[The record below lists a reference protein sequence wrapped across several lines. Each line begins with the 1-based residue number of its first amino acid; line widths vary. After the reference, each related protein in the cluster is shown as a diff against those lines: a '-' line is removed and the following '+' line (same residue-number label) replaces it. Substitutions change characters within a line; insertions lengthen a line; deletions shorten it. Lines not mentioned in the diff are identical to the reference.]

1 MSELEPTKSDLSH
14 ENEKS
19 LEAASIEQV
28 AISARVT
35 RALGRV
41 WNNSHLWR
49 VATIAL
55 LLVTSFLLIST
66 KDVISVFKY
75 TDPAVN
81 EYVAPRDHAALIDKL
96 DRAVVTITCD
106 YGSDVVFFGTAWAFN
121 YEGVTDKERSALI
134 TNHHVIEDC
143 IESGELNVEGRFG
156 DVAEARIEDYDIGN
170 DLAIISTDLPL
181 EYLDFTSYPPSVGA
195 WVMAYGSADDYMGSV
210 AYGNILNID
219 VNGELL
225 ITANIS
231 GGNSG
236 GPLVDNEGNV
246 FGINTWTY
254 NSEKDNTQ
262 YNISVSLDSLCDR
275 LLECDGDTYWDWD

>member
-1 MSELEPTKSDLSH
+1 MSEIEPRPGTDIESVD
-14 ENEKS
+14 
-19 LEAASIEQV
+19 ASEVATTQRGLTSAKVTQV
-28 AISARVT
+28 
-35 RALGRV
+35 LGGI

-49 VATIAL
+49 IATVAL

-66 KDVISVFKY
+66 KDVISVFKS

-81 EYVAPRDHAALIDKL
+81 EYVAPRDHANLIDKL

-106 YGSDVVFFGTAWAFN
+106 YGTGMVYFGTAWAFN
-121 YEGVTDKERSALI
+121 YEGVTDKGRTALI

-143 IESGELNVEGRFG
+143 IDGGYLSIESRFG
-156 DVAEARIEDYDIGN
+156 DVADAEIENYDIDN
-170 DLAIISTDLPL
+170 DLAIVTTDLPL
-181 EYLDFTSYPPSVGA
+181 KYLDFTSYPPSVGA

-262 YNISVSLDSLCDR
+262 YNISVSLDSLCDQ
-275 LLECDGDTYWDWD
+275 LLECNGDTYWDWD

>member
-1 MSELEPTKSDLSH
+1 MSENEPRQGTEIDSVEASDL
-14 ENEKS
+14 
-19 LEAASIEQV
+19 ASSTRGLP
-28 AISARVT
+28 SAKVT
-35 RALGRV
+35 QALGGI
-41 WNNSHLWR
+41 WNNSHVWR
-49 VATIAL
+49 VATIVL

-66 KDVISVFKY
+66 KEVISVFKY

-106 YGSDVVFFGTAWAFN
+106 YGSSMVYFGTAWAFN
-121 YEGVTDKERSALI
+121 YEGVTDKGRTALI

-143 IESGELNVEGRFG
+143 IDGGYLTVESRFG
-156 DVAEARIEDYDIGN
+156 EVAEAEIDNYDIDN
-170 DLAIISTDLPL
+170 DLAIVTTDLQL

-219 VNGELL
+219 VNGVLL

-246 FGINTWTY
+246 FGINTRTY

-262 YNISVSLDSLCDR
+262 YNISVSLDSLCDQ
-275 LLECDGDTYWDWD
+275 LLECNGDTYWDWD

>member
-1 MSELEPTKSDLSH
+1 MSELEPTPGTD
-14 ENEKS
+14 
-19 LEAASIEQV
+19 IESMETSEVTSTQRGLT
-28 AISARVT
+28 SARVT
-35 RALGRV
+35 QVLGGI

-49 VATIAL
+49 VATVAL

-75 TDPAVN
+75 TDPAAN

-106 YGSDVVFFGTAWAFN
+106 YGSDTVYFGTAWAFN
-121 YEGVTDKERSALI
+121 YEGVTDKGRTALI

-143 IESGELNVEGRFG
+143 IDGGNISVESIFG
-156 DVAEARIEDYDIGN
+156 DVAEAEIDNYDIDN
-170 DLAIISTDLPL
+170 DLAIVTTDLQL

-219 VNGELL
+219 VNGTLL
-225 ITANIS
+225 ITANLS

-236 GPLVDNEGNV
+236 GPLVDNEGDV
-246 FGINTWTY
+246 FGINTRTY

-262 YNISVSLDSLCDR
+262 YNISVSLDSLCDQ
-275 LLECDGDTYWDWD
+275 LLECNGDTYWDWD

>member
-1 MSELEPTKSDLSH
+1 MSEIEPTSG
-14 ENEKS
+14 NEIESVK
-19 LEAASIEQV
+19 ASEV
-28 AISARVT
+28 ATTQGGLTSARVT
-35 RALGRV
+35 QVMGRI
-41 WNNSHLWR
+41 WNNAHLWR
-49 VATIAL
+49 IATVAL
-55 LLVTSFLLIST
+55 LLVTTFLLIST
-66 KDVISVFKY
+66 KDVISVFKS

-106 YGSDVVFFGTAWAFN
+106 YGSDMVYFGTAWAFN
-121 YEGVTDKERSALI
+121 YEGVTDKGRTALI

-143 IESGELNVEGRFG
+143 INGGTLSVESRFG
-156 DVAEARIEDYDIGN
+156 DVAEAEIDNYDIDN
-170 DLAIISTDLPL
+170 DLAIVTTDLPL

-262 YNISVSLDSLCDR
+262 YNISVSLDSLCDQ
-275 LLECDGDTYWDWD
+275 LLECNGDTYWDWD

>member
-1 MSELEPTKSDLSH
+1 MTEIEPTPGT
-14 ENEKS
+14 E
-19 LEAASIEQV
+19 IESSESSEMATNQGRQV
-28 AISARVT
+28 FAKVSRGV
-35 RALGRV
+35 GRV

-49 VATIAL
+49 VATVAL

-75 TDPAVN
+75 TDPAAN

-106 YGSDVVFFGTAWAFN
+106 YGSDTVYFGTAWAFN
-121 YEGVTDKERSALI
+121 YEGVTDKGRTALI

-143 IESGELNVEGRFG
+143 IDGGYISVESIFG
-156 DVAEARIEDYDIGN
+156 KVAEAEIDNYDIDN
-170 DLAIISTDLPL
+170 DLAIVTTDLQL

-219 VNGELL
+219 VNGTLL
-225 ITANIS
+225 ITANLS

-236 GPLVDNEGNV
+236 GPLVDNEGGV
-246 FGINTWTY
+246 FGINTRTY

-262 YNISVSLDSLCDR
+262 YNISVSLDSLCDQ
-275 LLECDGDTYWDWD
+275 LLECNGDTYWDWD

>member
-1 MSELEPTKSDLSH
+1 MNEIESTTSGTELGTAQNSDIASTGQEPKS
-14 ENEKS
+14 KK
-19 LEAASIEQV
+19 
-28 AISARVT
+28 VT
-35 RALGRV
+35 QLLGRI

-49 VATIAL
+49 VVTIIL

-75 TDPAVN
+75 NDPAVN
-81 EYVAPRDHAALIDKL
+81 EFVAPRDHAALIDKL

-106 YGSDVVFFGTAWAFN
+106 YGSDMVYIGTAWAFN
-121 YEGVTDKERSALI
+121 FEGVTDKGRTALI

-143 IESGELNVEGRFG
+143 IDSGVLSVESRFG
-156 DVAEARIEDYDIGN
+156 DVADALIEDYDIDN
-170 DLAIISTDLPL
+170 DLAIVSTDLPL
-181 EYLDFTSYPPSVGA
+181 EYLNFTSYPPSVGA
-195 WVMAYGSADDYMGSV
+195 WVMAYGSADSYMGSV

-246 FGINTWTY
+246 FGINTRTY

-262 YNISVSLDSLCDR
+262 YNISVSLDSLCDQ
-275 LLECDGDTYWDWD
+275 LLECNGDTYWDWD

>member
-1 MSELEPTKSDLSH
+1 MSEIETTHTDPTRDTS
-14 ENEKS
+14 NS
-19 LEAASIEQV
+19 LEAVTNRQV
-28 AISARVT
+28 ATSERVT
-35 RALGRV
+35 RALGKV

-49 VATIAL
+49 VATVAL
-55 LLVTSFLLIST
+55 LLVTTFLLIST

-75 TDPAVN
+75 TDPVVN

-106 YGSDVVFFGTAWAFN
+106 YGSDAVYFGTAWAFN
-121 YEGVTDKERSALI
+121 YEGVTDMGRTALI

-143 IESGELNVEGRFG
+143 IDGGKLSIESRFG
-156 DVAEARIEDYDIGN
+156 DIAEAEIDNYDIEN
-170 DLAIISTDLPL
+170 DLAIVTTDLPL
-181 EYLDFTSYPPSVGA
+181 EYLDFTSYPPTVGA
-195 WVMAYGSADDYMGSV
+195 WVMAYGSADSYMGSV

-219 VNGELL
+219 VNGTLL

-246 FGINTWTY
+246 FGVNTRTY

-262 YNISVSLDSLCDR
+262 YNISVSLDSFCDR
-275 LLECDGDTYWDWD
+275 LLECNGDTYWDWD